1 MPRYSPLPSV
11 SLDPRNEAQLVQD
24 ASQIVYDASNQTLND
39 FSSGNP
45 LAALLEGQA
54 FAQGEFLFWAN
65 QLPQKILLEWIG
77 PFLGA
82 MRRLG
87 TPASARLQISI
98 TPSDSSTL
106 IPAGTG
112 FTSGFNNTEGQAYS
126 FLTDAD
132 LVIPAGETIG
142 YVLGFSQFVG
152 SQYNVP
158 ANTITV
164 APNVGIEGLEVTNP
178 LPAIGGS
185 DVETYDEVQE
195 RFFTLIRRRNPVS
208 AQDWQDFFVD
218 LYGVG
223 TQTSVQPNRTT
234 DAEYNYI
241 TDYLLPNG
249 QVSFFVLGPGGVELT
264 AEQIA
269 RGQNVINFSVPV
281 QGQGHLYPITL
292 SEVQYNITI
301 SLDANGSFGN
311 NLQQTSLDFRDRL
324 YQVLQPGNFFPV
336 AFNPSVGDVNA
347 AFYSTFAET
356 TRFKDPVVETASA
369 YNTPISLTPQ
379 AATYTQVYAFEPRE
393 NLLDVNDLV
402 TVTVPLQKFYP
413 VITAF
418 TPLSSAKADQPIYG
432 NLKLQKIKLLAPG
445 QYFQGD
451 VVFWSAE
458 YSGDNQLHV
467 VLENILFS
475 TTDSIVEAF
484 VLGQL
489 SAAKSYSPWVEGNS
503 YAQTSGGFFDPEIVQ
518 YDYASDEFVPT
529 QYEIIPLDL
538 RPGALVWRVTNDFTL
553 DPATN
558 DLIGATTG
566 GLIDPVDVTPLNLV
580 PGQSYVAG
588 TWVQTPQIG
597 SGPNPIIDPNYFYV
611 DIEKGAVTKYAYVEK
626 SFDYNLSN
634 KTVSEY
640 FDQLVSEGTLRE
652 IVVQVADDGL
662 PIYLYKPRFPVGE
675 YLEYRESAGSTPQY
689 CIAANYFTP
698 NSTDL
703 QKLLDEGLVI
713 ELATSPVEQATLEDD
728 ILKGSVKTP
737 VRMFTFFRG
746 DRTFFRENTS
756 VESYTAT
763 SSVTPLF
770 DFAVYLQNGTF
781 VKTGQYTPSELYN
794 QEYIPF
800 FNPANATFAEDT
812 VVAQNGRD
820 MYRVMRAFTPALTAT
835 NWSNLTVT
843 NTARIQEY
851 EGNLLRYVSEYTCD
865 EDILSQLGRD
875 ISSVKL
881 GVAQINLIPKSVGAL
896 TNAYPENKF
905 VWESTASFADVPQ
918 LSWYQGTSYAYS
930 PPDYSGGTLDL

>member
-11 SLDPRNEAQLVQD
+11 SLDPRSEAQLVQD
-24 ASQIVYDASNQTLND
+24 ASQVVYEASNQTLND

-87 TPASARLQISI
+87 TPATARLAISVP
-98 TPSDSSTL
+98 PSDSSTV
-106 IPAGTG
+106 IPAGTS
-112 FTSGFNNTEGQAYS
+112 FTTSFNQTDGQVVS
-126 FLTDAD
+126 FITDED
-132 LVIPAGETIG
+132 LVIPAGEEQG
-142 YVLGFSQFVG
+142 FVLGFSQYVG
-152 SQYNVP
+152 SQYNVA
-158 ANTITV
+158 ANTIVGV
-164 APNVGIEGLEVTNP
+164 AGSNVAGIAVTNP
-178 LPAIGGS
+178 LPAVGGS

-208 AQDWQDFFVD
+208 SQDWQDFFED
-218 LYGVG
+218 LYGAG

-292 SEVQYNITI
+292 SEVQYNITL
-301 SLDANGSFGN
+301 SLDANGSFGS
-311 NLQQTSLDFRDRL
+311 NLQQSSLDFRDRL
-324 YQVLQPGNFFPV
+324 YQVLQPGNLFPV

-347 AFYSTFAET
+347 AFYSTFENT

-379 AATYTQVYAFEPRE
+379 AATYTQVYAFEPRG
-393 NLLDVNDLV
+393 NLLEVNDLV
-402 TVTVPLQKFYP
+402 TITVPLQKFYP
-413 VITAF
+413 VISPF
-418 TPLSSAKADQPIYG
+418 TPISSSKGDQTIYG

-445 QYFQGD
+445 QFFQGD

-458 YSGDNQLHV
+458 YAGDDQLHV
-467 VLENILFS
+467 ILDNALFAD
-475 TTDSIVEAF
+475 TEGIVRAA
-484 VLGQL
+484 VLGQI
-489 SAAKSYSPWVEGNS
+489 SAAKAYSTWAEGSS
-503 YAQTSGGFFDPEIVQ
+503 YAETPGGIYDPEIVQ
-518 YDYASDEFVPT
+518 YDYAPDEFIPQ
-529 QYEIIPLDL
+529 QYSIIPVGL
-538 RPGALVWRVTNDFTL
+538 RPGALVWRVTNNFTL
-553 DPATN
+553 QPATN
-558 DLIGATTG
+558 DLLGATTG
-566 GLIDPVDVTPLNLV
+566 GLIESTEVIPLDLT

-588 TWVQTPQIG
+588 TWVRTPQIG
-597 SGPNPIIDPNYFYV
+597 SGPNPVIDQNYFYV
-611 DIEKGAVTKYAYVEK
+611 DIEKGAVTKYAYVQR
-626 SFDYNLSN
+626 SFEYNLSN

-640 FDQLVSEGTLRE
+640 FDQLVAEGTLKE
-652 IVVQVADDGL
+652 IVVQVANDGL
-662 PIYLYKPRFPVGE
+662 PIYLYKPRFPVGQ
-675 YLEYRESAGSTPQY
+675 YLEYREAAGADPQY
-689 CIAANYFTP
+689 CVAADYFTP

-703 QKLLDEGLVI
+703 QKLLDEGVVI
-713 ELATSPVEQATLEDD
+713 ELAISPVEQASLQESIAAGT
-728 ILKGSVKTP
+728 VKTP
-737 VRMFTFFRG
+737 VRMFTYFRG
-746 DRTFFRENTS
+746 DRVFFRENTS

-770 DFAVYLQNGTF
+770 DFAVYLQSGTF
-781 VKTGQYTPSELYN
+781 VKTAQYTPSELYD

-800 FNPANATFAEDT
+800 FNPANANFAEDT
-812 VVAQNGRD
+812 VVAQNGRN

-835 NWSNLTVT
+835 NWTNLTVA

-851 EGNLLRYVSEYTCD
+851 QGNLLRYVSEYTCD

-881 GVAQINLIPKSVGAL
+881 GVAQVNLIPRSVGAL
-896 TNAYPENKF
+896 TNAYPESKF
-905 VWESTASFADVPQ
+905 VWESTSSFTAVPQ
-918 LSWYQGTSYAYS
+918 LSWYTGTNYIYS
-930 PPDYSGGTLDL
+930 PPDYTGGTLNL